1 MSNSQIDQVH
11 STIKSK
17 TNIIGSTTKNCQ
29 YLSLNSR
36 EDDEN
41 DDLDLQEII
50 DKARHLITKN
60 RIKFSAF
67 AHMLNIKQNKIYSL
81 FETTKSFKELN
92 ELGQVYFRI
101 INDWTKNIEDT
112 SSCEMT
118 IKTESQ
124 FEDSSQKSPDQAET
138 RRQDE
143 SMISEATKDVDPR
156 LSETELSLNLDVVLV
171 ANRLKDILDK
181 NQITYKTFARNILG
195 TKEDILS
202 QLLEKTDQ
210 NPQGLNEID
219 KKLFLIISN
228 WMSKLDTI
236 MRPSDSDEDTSMSH
250 AESSSK
256 EPSVKISRRLV
267 NTLVGRKSKQDQNTN
282 DLS

>member
-11 STIKSK
+11 STIQSK

-101 INDWTKNIEDT
+101 INNWTKN
-112 SSCEMT
+112 
-118 IKTESQ
+118 TESQ
-124 FEDSSQKSPDQAET
+124 FEDSLQKSPDQAET

-143 SMISEATKDVDPR
+143 SMSSEATKDVDTR
-156 LSETELSLNLDVVLV
+156 LSETQLSLNLDGVLV

-202 QLLEKTDQ
+202 QLLERTDQ

-236 MRPSDSDEDTSMSH
+236 MRPSESDEDTWMSQ

-256 EPSVKISRRLV
+256 QPSVKISRRLV